1 MAENL
6 LIVESPAKSKTI
18 KKYLG
23 PNFEVMASYGHVRD
37 LVSQEGAVDPNNNF
51 AMNYQVI
58 KDSIKHVRKIEQ
70 LLKKSKNLYLATDP
84 DREGE
89 AISWHLH
96 EILKE
101 KGAVKDKGVYRV
113 VFYEI
118 TKQAVSNAIANP
130 RKLSDD
136 LVNAQQARRALDH
149 LVGFNLSPLL
159 WRKVQP
165 GLSAGRVQ
173 SPALRLLVEREEE
186 IEKFKTQEYWTL
198 EALSEKEK
206 IPFSSKLFELE
217 GQKLKQFDINN
228 GDQANKIRET
238 ILEKAQG
245 ILKVTRCE
253 KKQRKRYPSPPFIT
267 STLQQEGVR
276 KLHFSSS
283 RTMRIA
289 QQLYEGIDLGSGP
302 IGLISYMRTD
312 SVTLA
317 EVAVSELRTY
327 IKSKFGADRL
337 PPKAVKYKTK
347 SKNAQEAHEAIRP
360 TSVEHT
366 PEQVKAHLSEDQY
379 KLYDLIWKR
388 TVACQMIHATLDTV
402 TADLSCQEYCIFRAT
417 GSTIKDPGFMSVYTE
432 DSDKSSNEKNGKITS
447 VTEKKLPPLNEGEE
461 VSLNELTAS
470 QHFTEPPPRY
480 SEASL
485 IKTLEEYGI
494 GRPST
499 YASIISTLQ
508 RRNYAVLEKR
518 RFHPTPTGRIV
529 SMFLTNHFSH
539 YVDYDFT
546 ANLEDV
552 LDEISRGE
560 RTWIPVLK
568 DFWKPFKKLV
578 DEKKDSVTK
587 AEASNARVLGT
598 DPKTNKPVSV
608 RYGPYGPFA
617 QIGTK
622 DDEEKPRFAS
632 LRRGQKIETISFE
645 EAMELFKLPRD
656 LGETPDGEPV
666 SAGIGRFGPFIK
678 YGKKYVSLKEDD
690 PHEIDLERALSVIAE
705 KKQADA
711 EKIIAN
717 FPEHNIQVLKGRYGP
732 YVTDGSKNAK
742 IPKEQDPST
751 LTLEQCS
758 ELIAK
763 APEKRKRF
771 VKKKSASKK

>member
-23 PNFEVMASYGHVRD
+23 TNFEVLASYGHVRD
-37 LVSQEGAVDPNNNF
+37 LVSQDGAVDPSNNF

-58 KDSIKHVRKIEQ
+58 KNSVKHVRKIEQ
-70 LLKKSKNLYLATDP
+70 TLKHSKNLYLATDP

-89 AISWHLH
+89 AISWHLY
-96 EILKE
+96 EILKD
-101 KGAVKDKGVYRV
+101 KGAIKNKGVYRV
-113 VFYEI
+113 VFHEI
-118 TKQAVSNAIANP
+118 TKQAVSDAIASP
-130 RKLSDD
+130 RELSDD

-173 SPALRLLVEREEE
+173 SPALRLLVEREQE
-186 IEKFKTQEYWTL
+186 IEKFKAQEYWTL
-198 EALSEKEK
+198 EALSEKDN
-206 IPFSSKLFELE
+206 IPFNAKLFELE
-217 GQKLKQFDINN
+217 AKKLKQFDINN
-228 GDQANKIRET
+228 TEQANKIREA
-238 ILEKAQG
+238 ILDKAQG
-245 ILKVTRCE
+245 SLKITRCE

-267 STLQQEGVR
+267 STLQQESVR
-276 KLHFSSS
+276 KLRFSSS

-289 QQLYEGIDLGSGP
+289 QQLYEGVNLGSGEV
-302 IGLISYMRTD
+302 GLISYMRTD

-317 EVAVSELRTY
+317 QEAITQLRAY
-327 IKSKFGADRL
+327 IKSQYGADRV
-337 PPKAVKYKTK
+337 PPKAVVYKTK

-360 TSVEHT
+360 TSVERT
-366 PEQVKAHLSEDQY
+366 PEQIKQFLSEDQY

-388 TVACQMIHATLDTV
+388 TVACQMIYATLDTV
-402 TADLSCQEYCIFRAT
+402 TADLSCQDYCIFRAN

-432 DSDKSSNEKNGKITS
+432 ESDKGEKTTS
-447 VTEKKLPPLNEGEE
+447 VTEKKLPPLAEGEE
-461 VSLNELTAS
+461 VALKELTAA

-480 SEASL
+480 GEASL

-508 RRNYAVLEKR
+508 NRNYAVLEKR
-518 RFHPTPTGRIV
+518 RFHPTATGRIV
-529 SMFLTNHFSH
+529 SKFLTDHFTD

-546 ANLEDV
+546 ARLENS

-560 RTWIPVLK
+560 KMWVPVLK
-568 DFWKPFKKLV
+568 DFWQPFKQRV
-578 DEKKDSVTK
+578 DDKKESVTK
-587 AEASNARVLGT
+587 AEASSERVLGT

-608 RYGPYGPFA
+608 RYGRYGPFA

-622 DDEEKPRFAS
+622 DDDEKPRFAS
-632 LRRGQKIETISFE
+632 LRPGQQVETISFE

-666 SAGIGRFGPFIK
+666 SAGIGRFGPFVK
-678 YGKKYVSLKEDD
+678 YGTKYVSLKEDD
-690 PHEIDLERALSVIAE
+690 PHEINLERALLVIAE

-711 EKIIAN
+711 EKIIAQ
-717 FPEHNIQVLKGRYGP
+717 FSDHNIQVLKGRFGP

-742 IPKEQDPST
+742 IPKQQDPAT
-751 LTLEQCS
+751 LTLEQCV

-763 APEKRKRF
+763 APARRKR
-771 VKKKSASKK
+771 VAKKKSSKG

>member
-23 PNFEVMASYGHVRD
+23 SNFEVMASYGHVRD
-37 LVSQEGAVDPNNNF
+37 LVPQEGAVDTNNDF
-51 AMNYQVI
+51 AMNYEVI
-58 KDSIKHVRKIEQ
+58 KDSVKHIRKIEQ
-70 LLKKSKNLYLATDP
+70 TLKKSQNLYLATDP

-89 AISWHLH
+89 AISWHLY

-101 KGAVKDKGVYRV
+101 KGAIKGKGVYRV

-118 TKQAVSNAIANP
+118 TQRAVSAAIANP
-130 RKLSDD
+130 RQLSDD
-136 LVNAQQARRALDH
+136 LVNAQQARRALDY

-186 IEKFKTQEYWTL
+186 IENFKTQEYWTL
-198 EALSEKEK
+198 EALSEKEN

-217 GQKLKQFDINN
+217 DKKLKQFDIS
-228 GDQANKIRET
+228 DEKQANKIREA
-238 ILEKAQG
+238 IIEKAHGQ
-245 ILKVTRCE
+245 LTVTRCE

-276 KLHFSSS
+276 KLRFSSS

-302 IGLISYMRTD
+302 VGLISYMRTD

-317 EVAVSELRTY
+317 EDAVAELREY
-327 IKSKFGADRL
+327 IQSQYGKDRL
-337 PPKAVKYKTK
+337 PSKAVKYKTK

-360 TSVEHT
+360 TSVKNT
-366 PEQVKAHLSEDQY
+366 PEQIKQYLSEDQY
-379 KLYDLIWKR
+379 KLYNLIWQR

-402 TADLSCQEYCIFRAT
+402 TADLSCQKYCTFRAT
-417 GSTIKDPGFMSVYTE
+417 GSTIKDPGFMAVYTE
-432 DSDKSSNEKNGKITS
+432 DSDKSDSEKTAAA
-447 VTEKKLPPLNEGEE
+447 TEKKLPPLTEGEE
-461 VSLNELTAS
+461 VPLKELTAS

-508 RRNYAVLEKR
+508 NRNYATLEKR
-518 RFHPTPTGRIV
+518 RFHPTATGRIV
-529 SMFLTNHFSH
+529 GKFLTNHFSH

-546 ANLEDV
+546 ANLEDA
-552 LDEISRGE
+552 LDEVSRGE
-560 RTWIPVLK
+560 KMWIPLLK
-568 DFWKPFKKLV
+568 DFWQPFKQLV
-578 DEKKDSVTK
+578 DDKKESVTK
-587 AEASNARVLGT
+587 AEASSSRVLGT
-598 DPKTNKPVSV
+598 DPKTDKPVSV

-632 LRRGQKIETISFE
+632 LRPGQKIETISFE
-645 EAMELFKLPRD
+645 EAMDLFKLPRD
-656 LGETPDGEPV
+656 LGNTPDGEAV

-690 PHEIDLERALSVIAE
+690 PHEIDLERALIVIAE
-705 KKQADA
+705 KKKADA
-711 EKIIAN
+711 ERIISD

-732 YVTDGSKNAK
+732 YITDGSKNAK
-742 IPKEQDPST
+742 IPKEQDPTT
-751 LTLEQCS
+751 LTLEQCL

-763 APEKRKRF
+763 APEKRKRTTA
-771 VKKKSASKK
+771 KKKSKSKK